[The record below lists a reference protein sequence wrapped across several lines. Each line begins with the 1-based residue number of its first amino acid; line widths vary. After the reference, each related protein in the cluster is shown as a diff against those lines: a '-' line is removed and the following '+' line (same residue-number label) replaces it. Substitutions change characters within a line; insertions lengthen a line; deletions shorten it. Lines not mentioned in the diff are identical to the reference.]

1 MVKHFGIYH
10 VFIYH
15 VLFHVWYISCFGL
28 NPMDCYRPLQLHGFY
43 FWKYENAIFFFF
55 WYVEFSFSFGALYSY
70 SDPRLIRRQFKKI
83 FLVKK
88 ENLHRKIDTRKKKL
102 SRWKVMLLLRL
113 VLLLLP
119 YCYNNCYV
127 IMLQCCNVWNYRS
140 WQQ

>member
-1 MVKHFGIYH
+1 MFSYIMFCFMFGIYH
-10 VFIYH
+10 VLGSIPWTVIGPCSCMVFI
-15 VLFHVWYISCFGL
+15 F
-28 NPMDCYRPLQLHGFY
+28 
-43 FWKYENAIFFFF
+43 ENMKMPFFF